1 MALDHSRC
9 STTQITG
16 WLGSIANVVVS
27 AVAIQAVGG
36 VPVTLSIG
44 LVEAID
50 VAIGVDV
57 VAIGVD
63 GVVFLRWRSN
73 LFIFGFVD
81 VAPAS

>member
-16 WLGSIANVVVS
+16 WLGPIANVVVS

-36 VPVTLSIG
+36 VPVTVSIG
-44 LVEAID
+44 LVEAI
-50 VAIGVDV
+50 G

-63 GVVFLRWRSN
+63 GVVLLRWRSN